1 MPRRKLPLA
10 VLIAGCLVLGPA
22 AVPAPT
28 AVVPTAL
35 VRTAVA
41 PALMVPAAA
50 ADPAAQLAKLTLD
63 QRVGQVLMAGVPAAG
78 ADKATLATI
87 TKYKV
92 GNVFLKGRSSKGTA
106 GTRAVVRKLEAT
118 VSAKTTG
125 GIRRFTATDQE
136 GGYVQ
141 VLSGKGF
148 SRIPTALAQG
158 RWSAA
163 TLRARAKTWARQ
175 LRSAGVTVN
184 LAPVADVVPKA
195 EAARNAPIGYF
206 DREYGYTAASVAADT
221 TAFARGM
228 ADGGVAPVLKHFPG
242 LGRVTGN
249 TDTAV
254 GVTDTKTTR
263 TDANLK
269 PYRTGI
275 PAGVR
280 WVMVSSAYYRRID
293 AKRIAAFSP
302 TVLKT
307 MLRKDLR
314 FTGIIVSD
322 DLCDAA
328 QLSPWSYAQR
338 AVKFFS
344 AGGTMLLCVD
354 AKAVP
359 AMHQAL
365 VAQAKKDPA
374 SRARINA
381 AALVVLR
388 TKAGK

>member
-1 MPRRKLPLA
+1 MPRGKLSLA
-10 VLIAGCLVLGPA
+10 VLAAGCLVLGPA
-22 AVPAPT
+22 AVDT
-28 AVVPTAL
+28 SAVVPSGLVSTAS
-35 VRTAVA
+35 A
-41 PALMVPAAA
+41 PALVPAAVAA
-50 ADPAAQLAKLTLD
+50 ADPAAQLAKLTLE

-78 ADKATLATI
+78 VDKATLATM

-92 GNVFLKGRSSKGTA
+92 GNIFLKGRSSKGTA
-106 GTRAVVRKLEAT
+106 GTRAVVRTLEAT

-141 VLSGKGF
+141 VLGGKGF
-148 SRIPTALAQG
+148 SKIPTALAQG

-163 TLRARAKTWARQ
+163 AIRAKAKTWARQ
-175 LRSAGVTVN
+175 LRSAGVTMN

-206 DREYGYTAASVAADT
+206 DREYGYTAASVATDA

-228 ADGGVAPVLKHFPG
+228 ADGGVMPVLKHFPA

-263 TDANLK
+263 TDANLN

-275 PAGVR
+275 RAGVR

-293 AKRIAAFSP
+293 ANRIAAFSP
-302 TVLKT
+302 TILKT
-307 MLRKDLR
+307 MLR
-314 FTGIIVSD
+314 
-322 DLCDAA
+322 
-328 QLSPWSYAQR
+328 
-338 AVKFFS
+338 
-344 AGGTMLLCVD
+344 
-354 AKAVP
+354 
-359 AMHQAL
+359 
-365 VAQAKKDPA
+365 
-374 SRARINA
+374 
-381 AALVVLR
+381 
-388 TKAGK
+388 

>member
-1 MPRRKLPLA
+1 MPRGKPLA
-10 VLIAGCLVLGPA
+10 VLATACLVLGTA
-22 AVPAPT
+22 AVPAAP
-28 AVVPTAL
+28 AL
-35 VRTAVA
+35 VA
-41 PALMVPAAA
+41 PAAVAAV
-50 ADPAAQLAKLTLD
+50 DPAAQLAKLTLE
-63 QRVGQVLMAGVPAAG
+63 QRVGQVLMAGVPATG
-78 ADKATLATI
+78 ADQATLTTI
-87 TKYKV
+87 SKYKV
-92 GNVFLKGRSSKGTA
+92 GNIFLKGRSSKGTA
-106 GTRAVVRKLEAT
+106 GTRAVVRKLAAT

-141 VLSGKGF
+141 VLGGTGF

-163 TLRARAKTWARQ
+163 TIRAKAKTWARQ

-206 DREYGYTAASVAADT
+206 DREYGYTAASVATDA

-249 TDTAV
+249 TDTTV

-263 TDANLK
+263 RDANLK

-275 PAGVR
+275 RAGVR

-302 TVLKT
+302 TVIKT
-307 MLRKDLR
+307 MLRKDLG

-328 QLSPWSYAQR
+328 QLSPWSYAER

-344 AGGTMLLCVD
+344 AGGTMLLCVN

-359 AMHQAL
+359 AMHKAL
-365 VAQAKKDPA
+365 VAKARTDPA
-374 SRARINA
+374 FRARINA
-381 AALVVLR
+381 AALQVLQ

>member
-1 MPRRKLPLA
+1 MRRGNRPLA
-10 VLIAGCLVLGPA
+10 ALLAAWCLALGPA
-22 AVPAPT
+22 AAGLPAGEVP
-28 AVVPTAL
+28 AVVPAAS
-35 VRTAVA
+35 VQAAAVQ
-41 PALMVPAAA
+41 AA
-50 ADPAAQLAKLTLD
+50 ADPGAQLAKLTLE

-78 ADKATLATI
+78 ADQSTLATI
-87 TKYKV
+87 TKYEV
-92 GNVFLKGRSSKGTA
+92 GNIFLKGRSSKGTA
-106 GTRAVVRKLEAT
+106 ATRAVLRRLEAT
-118 VSAKTTG
+118 VSATTTG

-148 SRIPTALAQG
+148 SKMPTALAQG
-158 RWSAA
+158 RWPAA
-163 TLRARAKTWARQ
+163 TIRAKAKAWARQ

-184 LAPVADVVPKA
+184 LAPVADVVPQA
-195 EAARNAPIGYF
+195 GAASNAPIGRF
-206 DREYGYTAASVAADT
+206 EREFGYTAASVATDA

-254 GVTDTKTTR
+254 GVTDTRTTR

-269 PYRTGI
+269 PFRSGI
-275 PAGVR
+275 RAGAR

-307 MLRKDLR
+307 MLRKDLG

-328 QLSPWSYAQR
+328 QLSPWSYAER

-344 AGGTMLLCVD
+344 AGGTMLLCVN

-359 AMHQAL
+359 AMHKAL
-365 VAQAKKDPA
+365 AAQARKDPA
-374 SRARINA
+374 FRAKLNA
-381 AALVVLR
+381 AALEVLQ
-388 TKAGK
+388 TKAGQ